1 MDNISLIHEI
11 KSRLREADLYEQLAE
26 EAAELS
32 QAALKMSR
40 SLRKRN
46 PPEASRPEIMANIN
60 EEIKDIGTVLCVLN
74 GRDDYFNLN
83 PEKLRRWYNRLEGY
97 FSE

>member
-46 PPEASRPEIMANIN
+46 PPKASRAEIMANIN
-60 EEIKDIGTVLCVLN
+60 EEIKDIGTVLCVLT
-74 GRDDYFNLN
+74 GRDDDFNLN
-83 PEKLRRWYNRLEGY
+83 PEKLRRWYNRLEGD

>member
-1 MDNISLIHEI
+1 MNNIDLIHEI
-11 KSRLREADLYEQLAE
+11 SNRLREADLYEQLAE

-46 PPEASRPEIMANIN
+46 PPKASRAEIKANIN
-60 EEIKDIGTVLCVLN
+60 EEIKDIGTVLCVLT
-74 GRDDYFNLN
+74 GKDDEFNLN
-83 PEKLRRWYNRLEGY
+83 PDKLRRWYNRLEGD